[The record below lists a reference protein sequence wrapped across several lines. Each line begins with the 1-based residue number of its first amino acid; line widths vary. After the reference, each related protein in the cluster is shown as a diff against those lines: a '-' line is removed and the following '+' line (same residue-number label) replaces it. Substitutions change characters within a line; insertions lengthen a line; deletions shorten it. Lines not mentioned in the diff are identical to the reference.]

1 MRFDAPRR
9 RASSTIRVCGESAC
23 DEVAALA
30 ARIVRDVS
38 AGVDAILRTSPANEH
53 HSHRTLEPE
62 TFVALF
68 DAAAALV
75 AADVSANPWDATV
88 YSLVSRGVASEHF
101 DVSRAALQ
109 LQASAWSSRRVGDA
123 LARIAARKDAPVEP
137 IDAMDA
143 ALEAW
148 AEQLAAQAATR
159 AEDGRMTEPMANA
172 TWAAGRAARERGAE
186 GWLARA
192 RPRAGRHE
200 RADRRGGHLGGG
212 YSRVRER
219 RGDERPA
226 ARAPE
231 ARRTPRR
238 VRTRVQR
245 GRTGVGDCR
254 DDVAGGGVDRLR
266 T

>member
-1 MRFDAPRR
+1 M
-9 RASSTIRVCGESAC
+9 
-23 DEVAALA
+23 
-30 ARIVRDVS
+30 
-38 AGVDAILRTSPANEH
+38 
-53 HSHRTLEPE
+53 
-62 TFVALF
+62 
-68 DAAAALV
+68 
-75 AADVSANPWDATV
+75 
-88 YSLVSRGVASEHF
+88 
-101 DVSRAALQ
+101 
-109 LQASAWSSRRVGDA
+109 
-123 LARIAARKDAPVEP
+123 EP

-159 AEDGRMTEPMANA
+159 EDGRMTEPMANA

-192 RPRAGRHE
+192 YARGATNAPIVAGAISE
-200 RADRRGGHLGGG
+200 ADILAFAN
-212 YSRVRER
+212 
-219 RGDERPA
+219 A
-226 ARAPE
+226 AATRDPPHAPE

-254 DDVAGGGVDRLR
+254 DDVADDRLR